1 VRDGLFGQF
10 LAVHREHA
18 RYPPLPGPGPSV
30 FEVKDD
36 GMFARLERPAKQVI
50 AENGTDAALPAESL
64 QIEKVVNKDRLA
76 MLQEQARSRRN
87 GRQ

>member
-18 RYPPLPGPGPSV
+18 GTALAGARTVV

-64 QIEKVVNKDRLA
+64 QIEKVVTKTGLPCC
-76 MLQEQARSRRN
+76 RN
-87 GRQ
+87 RP